1 MLIDS
6 YVMIIDSYRYMEV
19 CDDNRLIWVEAGR
32 NTGMYTYIDPQVF
45 VLIVTVWQV
54 HTCIHTYMYLKAA

>member
-1 MLIDS
+1 
-6 YVMIIDSYRYMEV
+6 MIIDSYGYMEV
-19 CDDNRLIWVEAGR
+19 CDVNRFIWVEAGR

-54 HTCIHTYMYLKAA
+54 HTCIHTYTYLKAA